1 MKYVSKVYVSP
12 DSLEMTEGSWYYKA
26 SARVE
31 PSDATN
37 PKIRWF
43 SQNTD
48 IASVNPT
55 SGYIYAK
62 AEGTTYICAAAEDG
76 SGAYDCINVTVR
88 KRVPVESVSFDF
100 SRFTIEKGEQKTIS
114 ATVSPANATDKKL
127 TWSSSDTGVATVAGG
142 VVTAVAHGRAVITAT
157 ANDGSGKSASCTVT
171 VTEKIPVS
179 SIEMIPT
186 PQLTRYDESG
196 TLHYLLL
203 PVREGVTFSAN
214 ILPANAT
221 DRTVVW
227 STDNPDVVTVNQK
240 SGYVFGKA
248 TGKATIYV
256 RAADGSEVS
265 NSVKIFVITPAESVT
280 LSHTYRTLTPNE
292 TVRLS
297 ATVSPQNAS
306 IKNVQWSSSDP
317 SVATVSNTGLVTA
330 KKVGTAIITAESAD
344 GCASG
349 RCNVTV
355 TAATTAKYYNIV
367 NKNGKVVNIKGINL
381 TTLTNGKDVIL
392 YSPTGSTEQIWRIDD
407 IRENVKCLIRSK
419 VDEDFGLNVYRKWG
433 DENNYN
439 CNIHEIAGN
448 ETDAEVYLVSKG
460 NGYYQ
465 IELANYS
472 GYKLTAIGN
481 DDTSDIRWRTANEG
495 DAQLWRFE
503 SVEVAPSGAQVE
515 YHILSQLDDGRKAL
529 RVGISNL
536 LDLNQDTLVR
546 VEKLSYWNRQKWIIK
561 GDGEKKKLC
570 SRLNDSYILCNNG
583 SKQVYVSSTASDAN
597 SDLTITQNTPNSTIY
612 EIKLTASNL
621 YLTRSGNSISWEAYN
636 SSNHSAQLWKFEE
649 KPDYLHNGIDTV
661 NPLPNGLIRAFKN
674 GGEEFVIRYYKMLND
689 YKGTNLRTVNSTSPE
704 EYDPV
709 LSEKILNETIAALK
723 NKGIDLDSSNYLD
736 YVDRITEDDVTFSSY
751 NLTSTERDNLFG
763 NGINIVTVYQNMG
776 NRIDFFSEKHAK
788 LDAFCALVSAKLLGQ
803 PTRKDD
809 NKKTA
814 IYFAV
819 DTFATNAQLPVIATY
834 FNTIKNKI
842 NGRYTIGVYGTGM
855 VCNKI
860 KQELGYADYSWLG
873 QATGGSTLES
883 EGSEDYVAYNEP
895 SKYNIKQT
903 DHVKYSGFEQI
914 TLDDDTAVGSDYGQW
929 YSAINN

>member
-203 PVREGVTFSAN
+203 PVREGVTFSAS

-280 LSHTYRTLTPNE
+280 LSHSYRTLTPNE

-349 RCNVTV
+349 RCNVTI
-355 TAATTAKYYNIV
+355 TATTTAKYYNIV

-392 YSPTGSTEQIWRIDD
+392 YSPTGSTEQIWRIDE

-515 YHILSQLDDGRKAL
+515 YHILSYSNNSLALQVNELNTKVEMNGELVLNKNARLKEDETLQLDRF
-529 RVGISNL
+529 
-536 LDLNQDTLVR
+536 
-546 VEKLSYWNRQKWIIK
+546 SYVNKQKWFFVQ
-561 GDGEKKKLC
+561 
-570 SRLNDSYILCNNG
+570 NG
-583 SKQVYVSSTASDAN
+583 STSKLYTVHGDNYRLCKKDDNTVYVSDNSAYE
-597 SDLTITQNTPNSTIY
+597 SDLSIEVYDAPSMLFR
-612 EIKLTASNL
+612 IKLAVSGL
-621 YLTRSGNSISWEAYN
+621 YLTRSGTDVVWASKATGNAGNQI
-636 SSNHSAQLWKFEE
+636 WKLRE
-649 KPDYLHNGIDTV
+649 KPAGIHNGCDTSAV
-661 NPLPNGLIRAFKN
+661 LSTKAIEAMKN
-674 GGEEFVIRYYKMLND
+674 GGEEFVIRYYGILGSVKGVDLKTKPDVGEDATPQKILERTLENLKNVGFDLTIDNPD
-689 YKGTNLRTVNSTSPE
+689 YPAYVNSIKRE
-704 EYDPV
+704 
-709 LSEKILNETIAALK
+709 
-723 NKGIDLDSSNYLD
+723 
-736 YVDRITEDDVTFSSY
+736 DVTFVWKT
-751 NLTSTERDNLFG
+751 LTASEVADLRKNQ
-763 NGINIVTVYQNMG
+763 INIVTVYQNIA
-776 NRIDFFSEKHAK
+776 NEFDYFTEENAK

-803 PTRKDD
+803 PE
-809 NKKTA
+809 NSA
-814 IYFAV
+814 IYFGV
-819 DTFATNAQLPVIATY
+819 DFDPENNLGVIQKY
-834 FNTIKNKI
+834 FEKVKEII
-842 NGRYTIGVYGTGM
+842 NGKYQIGVYGCGN
-855 VCNKI
+855 VCRNI
-860 KQELGYADYSWLG
+860 KDNFGDAAYSWLG
-873 QATGGSTLES
+873 QGTGMTGTAGYDDPDLYTIKQAE
-883 EGSEDYVAYNEP
+883 
-895 SKYNIKQT
+895 NIKY
-903 DHVKYSGFEQI
+903 KGFEF
-914 TLDDDTAVGSDYGQW
+914 DDCVTAKDDYGQW
-929 YSAINN
+929 ALPA